1 MTGQVKEDILAR
13 FGEIGVSVKK
23 GELQFNPRLLRKEE
37 FLTDSKDF
45 KYIDVDGV
53 KKTLVLDSGTFCFT
67 YCQIPVVYQISKKT
81 GVKLF
86 YNDDSNKEFDF
97 LKIDFKTSKKIF
109 ERTSEVEKIIVHIN
123 NI

>member
-1 MTGQVKEDILAR
+1 MLME
-13 FGEIGVSVKK
+13 S
-23 GELQFNPRLLRKEE
+23 
-37 FLTDSKDF
+37 
-45 KYIDVDGV
+45 

-109 ERTSEVEKIIVHIN
+109 ERTSEVEKIIVYVN